1 MLELKKWTEVIKCF
15 FISTLK
21 LSCITGSY
29 KNKVQVQRSK
39 IWLFMKYFVRFIS
52 KKIQM
57 WLHKWFGPIVW
68 EMVVGEIDYKFPVR
82 HKKCLCPEISPNCVK
97 GQKFIEFL
105 EKSHGTSSSISF
117 FHIDVPY
124 ITVDYFHWHS
134 EIVGPNQS
142 PFFYNL
148 WSSFEMANS

>member
-1 MLELKKWTEVIKCF
+1 
-15 FISTLK
+15 
-21 LSCITGSY
+21 
-29 KNKVQVQRSK
+29 
-39 IWLFMKYFVRFIS
+39 MKYFVRFIC

-105 EKSHGTSSSISF
+105 EKSHGTSSSIFF

-124 ITVDYFHWHS
+124 ITVDYFFV
-134 EIVGPNQS
+134 IQKAV
-142 PFFYNL
+142 L
-148 WSSFEMANS
+148 

>member
-39 IWLFMKYFVRFIS
+39 IWLFMKYFVRFIC

-124 ITVDYFHWHS
+124 ITVDYFLCHS
-134 EIVGPNQS
+134 ESCFVT
-142 PFFYNL
+142 FTV
-148 WSSFEMANS
+148 